1 MKHTD
6 KADQRR
12 IIQLNRSLVNL
23 KLGYYEQALQ
33 DAGIFAAPFK
43 YSEKSLF
50 RAARALYGLERY
62 QESHDMLTTLLSRF
76 PNCIDAQK
84 ELVRTGQRLKEKDYG
99 HYNFKSM
106 YEAAKKTPPYIDCAT
121 YLASVAVKPAEGP
134 GRGRGLFTTKD
145 VTAGDVLLCE
155 KAFSYSWANEEAN
168 EAGSKMSLLMNT
180 TTNRSVIGT
189 QADLTTET
197 VQKLHRNP
205 SLLPALNA
213 LHHGDYQAVDATEVD
228 GSAVVDT

>member
-23 KLGYYEQALQ
+23 KLEYYDQALQ
-33 DAGIFAAPFK
+33 DAGIIAAPFK
-43 YSEKSLF
+43 NSEKSLF

-76 PNCIDAQK
+76 PNCVDART
-84 ELVRTGQRLKEKDYG
+84 EPVRTGQRLKEKDHG
-99 HYNFKSM
+99 DYNFKSM
-106 YEAAKKTPPYIDCAT
+106 YEAANKTPPYIDCAT
-121 YLASVAVKPAEGP
+121 YLGSVAVKPAEGQ
-134 GRGRGLFTTKD
+134 GCGRGLFTTKD
-145 VTAGDVLLCE
+145 ATAGDLLLCE
-155 KAFSYSWANEEAN
+155 KAFSYCWANEGAN
-168 EAGSKMSLLMNT
+168 EVGSKTSLLMNT
-180 TTNRSVIGT
+180 NTKKSVIGT
-189 QADLTTET
+189 QADLITEI

-213 LHHGDYQAVDATEVD
+213 LHHGDYQAVDTTEVD